1 MDPFNKE
8 GNQYKDPQSGGD
20 FPRLFQ
26 PPPREFFF
34 VDQPSKVEA
43 GIDKTTSS
51 ISKALKLVLFS
62 CLFIGLA
69 ALVYPYAR
77 LLWEFTNWAYQKV
90 GMIFP

>member
-1 MDPFNKE
+1 MDPFSRE
-8 GNQYKDPQSGGD
+8 DNQAKGPQSGED

-26 PPPREFFF
+26 QPHQEFFF

-51 ISKALKLVLFS
+51 ISKALKLVLF
-62 CLFIGLA
+62 CCAFIGLA

-77 LLWEFTNWAYQKV
+77 LLWEFTNWAYRQA